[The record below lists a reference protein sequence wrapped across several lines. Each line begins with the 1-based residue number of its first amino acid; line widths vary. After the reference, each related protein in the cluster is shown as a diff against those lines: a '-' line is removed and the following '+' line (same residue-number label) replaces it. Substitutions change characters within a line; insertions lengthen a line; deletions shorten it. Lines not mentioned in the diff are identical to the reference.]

1 MSSKLVGLS
10 VMALLFNEDSVLFC
24 DVTPALLSSV
34 TKELLL
40 MLEQWLF
47 TLLREVGSSSQLEAA
62 LKLILINS

>member
-1 MSSKLVGLS
+1 
-10 VMALLFNEDSVLFC
+10 MALLFNEDSVLFC
-24 DVTPALLSSV
+24 GVTPALLSSV